1 MNEKPKPITVN
12 GVNPILWR
20 KLRQAAIKKQLVM
33 GEMVNEVIEKY
44 FECEDK
50 KNETATKKTTS

>member
-12 GVNPILWR
+12 GVNRALWL
-20 KLRQAAIKKQLVM
+20 KLRQEAIKKQLVM

-44 FECEDK
+44 FECENKKDK
-50 KNETATKKTTS
+50 TTTKKTTG